1 MSRLLRS
8 AWMMFFVASAG
19 AAEDLPPHEQ
29 FLQFVR
35 QQAAQLRAQDRP
47 PQTLAEWQTQRERL
61 RAKLLQAWGGFPSE
75 PCPLEP
81 RKLGEVIRD
90 GYRVEKLLLQTLP
103 GIWMPALAYV
113 PDAPGKR
120 PALLCVHG
128 HLRQAKQDPIVQSRC
143 IGAAKLGYFVLAVD
157 AFGAGERG
165 LDKALGEYHGEMV
178 AATLLPVGKP
188 LCGIQVYENMR
199 CVDYLQTRPEV
210 DPTKIGITGASG
222 GGNQTMYAGAWDERF
237 GSVVPVCSV
246 GNYQAYLGVACCL
259 CEVVPG
265 ALTFTEEWGV
275 LALTAPRGLMV
286 VNVTRDGIQFSIRE
300 ARKSIVGAQYVYD
313 LYGQPDK
320 LYHTPVRWHHEY
332 HQPIREAMYGWMT
345 QQLLG
350 QGDGSPIPE
359 PEHTPEDPEEIRCF
373 PRGSRPDDWIT
384 LPQFAA
390 KEGRRLLQDW
400 PFPSTADEWQVRKLT
415 LRRVLRDQV
424 LGGIPEGTVPHE
436 TVEPVRGK
444 RSWTVSYSP
453 EPGLRLTAQRQAATD
468 PARGEVIL
476 LNLEGANAARQ
487 STLHA
492 ELLQQGWDV
501 ITVELRATGSLA
513 PPRDRIGRAPDHNS
527 AEWSLWIGRPLIGQW
542 VCDVLSLIKL
552 LEAVQPTDFPG
563 RRWIV
568 GEGPAGLVALVTA
581 AVAAPEIPLEGVAA
595 IHSLTSFISDV
606 PYERQRLGTLA
617 PGILRDVGD
626 VAHLASLGFPRRV
639 AILGG
644 VTGGGEPLDKPALR
658 DSFAPALQI
667 DALDGGTAS
676 LRLVESLAEA
686 LAP

>member
-8 AWMMFFVASAG
+8 AWLVFFVASAV

-35 QQAAQLRAQDRP
+35 EQAAQLRAQDRP
-47 PQTLAEWQTQRERL
+47 PRTLAEWQAQRERL
-61 RAKLLQAWGGFPSE
+61 RAQLLQTWGGFPSE

-143 IGAAKLGYFVLAVD
+143 IGAAKLGFFVLAVD

-320 LYHTPVRWHHEY
+320 LYHMPVRWHHEY

-359 PEHTPEDPEEIRCF
+359 PKHTPEDPEEIRCF

-390 KEGRRLLQDW
+390 KEGRKLLQDW
-400 PFPSTADEWQVRKLT
+400 PIPSTADEWQTRKST
-415 LRRVLRDQV
+415 LRRVLRDRV
-424 LGGIPEGTVPHE
+424 LGGIPEGTVSHE
-436 TVEPVRGK
+436 TIEAVRGK
-444 RSWTVSYSP
+444 RSWTVAYSP
-453 EPGLRLTAQRQAATD
+453 EPGIHLTAQRQAAAD
-468 PARGEVIL
+468 PARGIVIL
-476 LNLEGANAARQ
+476 LNLEGADAARQ
-487 STLHA
+487 SALHT
-492 ELLQQGWDV
+492 ELLQRGWDV

-542 VCDVLSLIKL
+542 VCDVLSLMKL
-552 LEAVQPTDFPG
+552 LEAAQPAGFP
-563 RRWIV
+563 RRCWIV
-568 GEGPAGLVALVTA
+568 GEGPAGLVALATA
-581 AVAAPEIPLEGVAA
+581 AVAAPEVPLEGVAA
-595 IHSLTSFISDV
+595 VRTLTSFISDV
-606 PYERQRLGTLA
+606 PYEGQRLGTLA

-626 VAHLASLGFPRRV
+626 VPHLASLGFPRRV
-639 AILGG
+639 AIVGG
-644 VTGGGEPLDKPALR
+644 VTGAGKPLDASALR
-658 DSFAPALQI
+658 NIYAPARQI
-667 DALDGGTAS
+667 DELDSGTAS
-676 LRLVESLAEA
+676 LRLVESLEEA